1 MCAPARATDI
11 ATGRGARVPWRAH
24 EARAMASYRTAP
36 GVPTLPAA
44 LAGALAARRRGGLR
58 SSVPLNEL
66 MHLLPRDLLAHEYM
80 PNPVR
85 CMTRETGRDVVDGR
99 SKGWRDGASIDRTPI
114 FQLARV
120 AH

>member
-1 MCAPARATDI
+1 
-11 ATGRGARVPWRAH
+11 
-24 EARAMASYRTAP
+24 MASYRTAP
-36 GVPTLPAA
+36 GVPALPAA
-44 LAGALAARRRGGLR
+44 LARLLRDGGGL
-58 SSVPLNEL
+58 SHCMIVLP
-66 MHLLPRDLLAHEYM
+66 PRDLLAHEYI